1 MALCVLSFGL
11 VGCNQNGID
20 KEVEDALPAVTLVHV
35 TRSNGGY
42 ARYITSIVCFDK
54 YDNQTSIGYN
64 FGDYQV
70 PQEGRI
76 VVAWYFPHYEE
87 NYVKSIKVGNA
98 VEMTIRVGESDIYVE

>member
-35 TRSNGGY
+35 KSSNYGY
-42 ARYITSIVCFDK
+42 SKYITSIVCFDK
-54 YDNQTSIGYN
+54 YDNQTSVGYN

-76 VVAWYFPHYEE
+76 VVAWYASYDEE
-87 NYVKSIKVGNA
+87 NHVESIQVGNA
-98 VEMTIRVGESDIYVE
+98 VEMTIEVYNNDLLVK